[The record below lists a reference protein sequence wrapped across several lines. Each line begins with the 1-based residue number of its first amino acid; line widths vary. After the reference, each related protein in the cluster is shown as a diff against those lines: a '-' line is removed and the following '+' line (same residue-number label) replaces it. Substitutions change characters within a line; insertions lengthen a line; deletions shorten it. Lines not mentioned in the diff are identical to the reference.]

1 MLSDDDGLT
10 ILLVAE
16 LVHVCVSVV
25 MDLGLHDD
33 GRELGGHRRDALFL
47 QPLQLLLVNP
57 TGGRWD
63 SRSHGQHSVNRVS
76 AVGGWSTL
84 VHKKGVESKLSFTV
98 RMVGW
103 LVGTVGLLPNAVASI
118 FRYEAL
124 NMFLQSVEIRH
135 LCFRVWTHPR
145 WALRPHRTSSAPP
158 SGPQPSAPPH
168 PGPQFGP
175 CPSSGWPSV
184 GATCQMSA
192 PWLNRVLLRLSNHYK
207 AQTIKLL

>member
-1 MLSDDDGLT
+1 MLSDDDDGLT

-33 GRELGGHRRDALFL
+33 ERELGGHRRVALFL

-84 VHKKGVESKLSFTV
+84 VHKKGVESKLSFTPC
-98 RMVGW
+98 
-103 LVGTVGLLPNAVASI
+103 TGLNS
-118 FRYEAL
+118 
-124 NMFLQSVEIRH
+124 
-135 LCFRVWTHPR
+135 
-145 WALRPHRTSSAPP
+145 
-158 SGPQPSAPPH
+158 
-168 PGPQFGP
+168 
-175 CPSSGWPSV
+175 
-184 GATCQMSA
+184 
-192 PWLNRVLLRLSNHYK
+192 LLI
-207 AQTIKLL
+207 TDIVFITDC